1 MEREFKLSLEGLDCA
16 NCANKI
22 EQKVN
27 RLEEIEEANVNFS
40 MGRMNVT
47 MKEELN
53 KEDVIGKITKIVKE
67 LEPDVNVKELEPDV
81 LVSEDEEKHVH
92 CHDGACSC
100 HGDHSH
106 ETEEK
111 SGILG
116 FIKENIL
123 LIIGIV

>member
-27 RLEEIEEANVNFS
+27 HLEEIEEANVNFS

-67 LEPDVNVKELEPDV
+67 LEPDVDVKELEADV
-81 LVSEDEEKHVH
+81 LVSEDKEKHVH
-92 CHDGACSC
+92 CHDGACNC
-100 HGDHSH
+100 HVDHSH
-106 ETEEK
+106 EIEEK

-116 FIKENIL
+116 FIKENTR
-123 LIIGIV
+123 